1 MTDTKELL
9 QKIAALRM
17 RLNTSAEPSA
27 STGAVDPLAA
37 IEDKLQRGAAHNT
50 LIESSLHAAGSS
62 EPAPTMHAP
71 LRVTERGARLLAQAR
86 ELLQGLRRIVG
97 GGGDQ

>member
-27 STGAVDPLAA
+27 STGAADPLAA

-62 EPAPTMHAP
+62 EPAPTMPATCPGRRAP
-71 LRVTERGARLLAQAR
+71 TIAPVTARLCRTQATATSAGVQ
-86 ELLQGLRRIVG
+86 L
-97 GGGDQ
+97 